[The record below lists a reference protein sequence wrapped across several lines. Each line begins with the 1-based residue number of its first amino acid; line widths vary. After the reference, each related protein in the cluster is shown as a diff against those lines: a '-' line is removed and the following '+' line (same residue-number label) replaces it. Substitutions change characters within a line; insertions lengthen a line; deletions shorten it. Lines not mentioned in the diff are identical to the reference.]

1 LKTPQLAEIVGTT
14 SKNMV
19 KKSYRHGKDAE
30 GTDNDKSPGPK
41 RLKKGVTP

>member
-1 LKTPQLAEIVGTT
+1 VDIVQQAGA

-19 KKSYRHGKDAE
+19 KKSYRHGKLGDTE
-30 GTDNDKSPGPK
+30 GTDADKSPGPK